1 VALTSG
7 YGAKTLGIEKLTDK
21 EEKQAKIVEMFD
33 SIADTYDLAN
43 RVLSMGIDIQWRKK
57 GCNKAFEILNKKTLD
72 QITDVATGTGD
83 LLIYWREEAEKSGI
97 EIGRFVGVDPSVGML
112 EVARKKVDFAQ
123 FIEGKAQA
131 LPIADES
138 SDIISIS
145 YGIRNVVDRV
155 EALQEFHRALKP
167 GGIIVILEFT
177 KQERRGPIDKIV
189 DFGMKQ
195 VLPRIGGLISKNY
208 EAYKYLP
215 DSIEEFLTTEMLSQ
229 ELEEAGFEMKYA
241 KSFSMG
247 ISTLLVAQK
256 K

>member
-1 VALTSG
+1 
-7 YGAKTLGIEKLTDK
+7 LGIEKLTDK
-21 EEKQAKIVEMFD
+21 NEKQEKIVTMFD
-33 SIADTYDLAN
+33 DIASTYDKAN

-57 GCNKAFEILNKKTLD
+57 GCDKAFEILGKKELG

-83 LLIYWREEAEKSGI
+83 LLIYWREQAVKNGVNI
-97 EIGRFVGVDPSVGML
+97 DKYVGVDPSVGML
-112 EVARKKVDFAQ
+112 DVARGKVDFAT

-131 LPIADES
+131 LPITDES
-138 SDIISIS
+138 SDVISIS

-155 EALQEFHRALKP
+155 EALQEFNRALKP
-167 GGIIVILEFT
+167 GGLVVILEFT
-177 KQERRGPIDKIV
+177 KQNRRGIVDKIV
-189 DFGMKQ
+189 DFGMKN
-195 VLPRIGGLISKNY
+195 VLPRVGGFISKNY

-215 DSIEEFLTTEMLSQ
+215 DSIEEFLTTEMLAK
-229 ELEEAGFEMKYA
+229 ELEEAGFEMKYT

>member
-1 VALTSG
+1 
-7 YGAKTLGIEKLTDK
+7 
-21 EEKQAKIVEMFD
+21 MFD
-33 SIADTYDLAN
+33 DIASTYDKAN

-57 GCNKAFEILNKKTLD
+57 GCDKAFEILDKKQLG

-83 LLIYWREEAEKSGI
+83 LLIYWKEQAAKKGVTIEKYVGI
-97 EIGRFVGVDPSVGML
+97 DPSVGML
-112 EVARKKVDFAQ
+112 EVARGKVDFAT
-123 FIEGKAQA
+123 FVEGKAQA
-131 LPIADES
+131 LPIADQS

-155 EALQEFHRALKP
+155 EALQEFSRALKP
-167 GGIIVILEFT
+167 GGLVVILEFT
-177 KQERRGPIDKIV
+177 KQERRGLVDKVV
-189 DFGMKQ
+189 DFGMKNI
-195 VLPRIGGLISKNY
+195 LPRVGGFISKNY

-215 DSIEEFLTTEMLSQ
+215 DSIEEFLTTEMLSA
-229 ELEEAGFEMKYA
+229 ELEEAGFEMRYT

>member
-1 VALTSG
+1 M
-7 YGAKTLGIEKLTDK
+7 GIEKLTDK
-21 EEKQAKIVEMFD
+21 QEKQEKIVTMFD
-33 SIADTYDLAN
+33 DIASTYDLAN
-43 RVLSMGIDIQWRKK
+43 RVLSLGIDKQWRKK
-57 GCNKAFEILNKKTLD
+57 GCNKAYDILDADKLT

-83 LLIYWREEAEKSGI
+83 LLIYWRDIAKQRGI
-97 EIGRFVGVDPSVGML
+97 EVEKFVGVDPSVGML
-112 EVARKKVDFAQ
+112 EVAKEKVDFAE
-123 FIEGKAQA
+123 FIEGKAQV

-138 SDIISIS
+138 TDIISIS

-155 EALQEFHRALKP
+155 EALEEFYRALKP
-167 GGIIVILEFT
+167 NGIVVILEFT
-177 KQERRGPIDKIV
+177 KQEKSGLLDKVV

-195 VLPRIGGLISKNY
+195 VLPKVGGLISRNY

-215 DSIEEFLTTEMLSQ
+215 ESIEEFLTTEMLAK
-229 ELEEAGFEMKYA
+229 ELEDAGFEMKYT

>member
-1 VALTSG
+1 
-7 YGAKTLGIEKLTDK
+7 LGIEKLTDK
-21 EEKQAKIVEMFD
+21 QEKQEKIVHMFD
-33 SIADTYDLAN
+33 DIASTYDKAN

-57 GCNKAFEILNKKTLD
+57 GCDKAFEILGKKGLG

-83 LLIYWREEAEKSGI
+83 LLIYWKEQAQKNAVTIEKYVGI
-97 EIGRFVGVDPSVGML
+97 DPSVGML
-112 EVARKKVDFAQ
+112 EVARGKVDFAE

-138 SDIISIS
+138 SDVISIS
-145 YGIRNVVDRV
+145 YGIRNVVERV
-155 EALQEFHRALKP
+155 EAFQEFNRALKP
-167 GGIIVILEFT
+167 NGLVVILEFT
-177 KQERRGPIDKIV
+177 KQERSGLIDKIV
-189 DFGMKQ
+189 DFGMKN
-195 VLPRIGGLISKNY
+195 VLPRVGGFISKNY

-215 DSIEEFLTTEMLSQ
+215 DSIKEFLTTEMLSK
-229 ELEEAGFEMKYA
+229 ELEEAGFEMKYT